1 MSSYRILVVED
12 DRLIARDIAMQL
24 QFLGYQPLGPAHS
37 GEQAIELA
45 NQLRPDLILMDVNL
59 ASVMDGIEAARNIRA
74 QLDVPIVYLSA
85 FTDTSNLE
93 RAKQTDPAGYLA
105 KPFIEYQLADALSAV
120 LNTR

>member
-1 MSSYRILVVED
+1 MSNSRILVVED

-24 QFLGYQPLGPAHS
+24 QLLGYQTLGPAHS

-59 ASVMDGIEAARNIRA
+59 ASVMDGIEAVRNIRS

-93 RAKQTDPAGYLA
+93 RAKQTNPAGYLT